1 MADERSGNAIVL
13 ADGDAPDRATLE
25 ASWPGWADGVTFVV
39 AADGGARHAAKLGLR
54 IDRWV
59 GDGDS
64 IAPDELEALRAAGV
78 PVELVPAAKD
88 ETDTELALRAA
99 VADGAARVTILGA
112 TGGARL
118 DHALANVALLAHPV
132 LGDRPAALLDAASRV
147 RLVRGP
153 GGLELV
159 GRIGDLVSLIPFA
172 GDARGVRTNGLEYPL
187 DGDSLPFGV
196 ARGVSNVR
204 LRERASVRLE
214 SGAILVVET
223 PVTLSG

>member
-1 MADERSGNAIVL
+1 MTDERAGHAIVL
-13 ADGDAPDRATLE
+13 ADGDAPDRATLD

-39 AADGGARHAAKLGLR
+39 AADGGARHASKLGLR

-64 IAPDELEALRAAGV
+64 VSPGDLEALRAAGI
-78 PVELVPAAKD
+78 PVDLVPAAKD

-99 VADGAARVTILGA
+99 IDGGSARVTILGA

-118 DHALANVALLAHPV
+118 DHALANVALLAHPM
-132 LGDRPAALLDAASRV
+132 LGDRPAALLDGTSRV

-159 GRIGDLVSLIPFA
+159 GRIGDLVSLIPFG